1 MKLNTIIWKEL
12 FLRKS
17 QLVSALLAVTL
28 GIAVIVGIQTVAA
41 VSEKA
46 VKIKMENLGAN
57 ILVLPQAA
65 SADDYYAADIDAPTF
80 PEAYVERIL
89 NSALT
94 GVDNL
99 SPKLTRRIDIGST
112 NVVLT
117 GILPSGEL
125 AAKPYWLMSG
135 LLGDVAGHSC
145 TGSAPS
151 GSDPKYADP
160 RLQRTAIETLNRDDV
175 LVGKVAA
182 ERLNLTKGGTLTLR
196 DHVFTV
202 TGILPETGTVD
213 DNRVFAHLHTVQG
226 ILGIGSQISCIEIMG
241 CCSAISD
248 GLLGNLR
255 NILPDTRITTIGQIV
270 NTQIETNR
278 LMEKISLIFL
288 VIILIVGAISIGNF
302 MWANVEERKREI
314 GTMIAIG
321 ATRGIIYRLFMTKA
335 LVLGAGGG
343 FLGYIIGTAGAMIL
357 GPHLAGL
364 SVTPMAV
371 YLFYSILIAILISLA
386 GSFVPTFRAS
396 RLDPNLIM
404 QEV

>member
-65 SADDYYAADIDAPTF
+65 SVDDYYAADIDAPTF

-125 AAKPYWLMSG
+125 AAKPYWAISG
-135 LLGDVAGHSC
+135 LSGQDAGHVHA
-145 TGSAPS
+145 GPS

-182 ERLNLTKGGTLTLR
+182 ERLNLTKGGTLALR
-196 DHVFTV
+196 DHVFAV
-202 TGILPETGTVD
+202 AGILPETGTVD

-226 ILGIGSQISCIEIMG
+226 MLGIGSQISCIEIMG

-270 NTQIETNR
+270 GTQIETNR

-343 FLGYIIGTAGAMIL
+343 FLGYMIGTAGAMIL

-364 SVTPMAV
+364 SVAPMAV
-371 YLFYSILIAILISLA
+371 YLFYAILISVLISLA

>member
-28 GIAVIVGIQTVAA
+28 GIAVIVGIQTVAV
-41 VSEKA
+41 VSENA

-65 SADDYYAADIDAPTF
+65 SVDDYYAADIDAPTF
-80 PEAYVERIL
+80 PEEYVERIL
-89 NSALT
+89 NSALN

-99 SPKLTRRIDIGST
+99 SPKLTRRIDAGSS
-112 NVVLT
+112 NVILT
-117 GILPSGEL
+117 GILPSEEL
-125 AAKPYWLMSG
+125 AAKPYWSISG
-135 LLGDVAGHSC
+135 LSGKDTGHVH
-145 TGSAPS
+145 TGPS
-151 GSDPKYADP
+151 GIDPKYLDP

-196 DHVFTV
+196 DHVFNV
-202 TGILPETGTVD
+202 SGILPETGTVD

-270 NTQIETNR
+270 STQIETNR
-278 LMEKISLIFL
+278 LMEQISLIFL

-302 MWANVEERKREI
+302 MWANVEERRREI
-314 GTMIAIG
+314 GAMIAIG
-321 ATRGIIYRLFMTKA
+321 ATQSVIYRLFMTKA
-335 LVLGAGGG
+335 LVLGAVGG

-357 GPHLAGL
+357 GPRLAGL
-364 SVTPMAV
+364 AVEPMAV
-371 YLFYSILIAILISLA
+371 YLFFAVLIAVLISLT
-386 GSFVPTFRAS
+386 GSFIPTFRAS
-396 RLDPNLIM
+396 RLEPSFIM

>member
-57 ILVLPQAA
+57 ILVLPQSA
-65 SADDYYAADIDAPTF
+65 SVDDYYAADIDAPTF

-99 SPKLTRRIDIGST
+99 SPKLTRRIDTGST

-125 AAKPYWLMSG
+125 AAKPYWTISG
-135 LLGDVAGHSC
+135 LSGEDTGHIH
-145 TGSAPS
+145 TGSS
-151 GSDPKYADP
+151 GKYADP

-175 LVGKVAA
+175 LVGKVTA
-182 ERLNLTKGGTLTLR
+182 ERLNLTEGGTLTLR

-202 TGILPETGTVD
+202 VGILPETGTVD

-226 ILGIGSQISCIEIMG
+226 MLGIGSQISCIEIMG

-270 NTQIETNR
+270 STQIETNR
-278 LMEKISLIFL
+278 LMEKVSLIFL

-302 MWANVEERKREI
+302 MWANVEERRREI

-321 ATRGIIYRLFMTKA
+321 ATQGIIYRLFMTKA
-335 LVLGAGGG
+335 LVLGAAGG
-343 FLGYIIGTAGAMIL
+343 FFGYIIGTAGAMIL
-357 GPHLAGL
+357 GPRLAGL
-364 SVTPMAV
+364 AVAPMAV
-371 YLFYSILIAILISLA
+371 YLLYAILMAVLISLA
-386 GSFVPTFRAS
+386 GSFIPTFRAS

-404 QEV
+404 QEI

>member
-1 MKLNTIIWKEL
+1 MKLNTIIWKEM

-28 GIAVIVGIQTVAA
+28 GIAVIVGIQTVAR

-65 SADDYYAADIDAPTF
+65 AVDDYYAADIDAPTF

-99 SPKLTRRIDIGST
+99 SPKLTRRVDAGST
-112 NVVLT
+112 TVILT
-117 GILPSGEL
+117 GILPTMEL
-125 AAKPYWLMSG
+125 AAKPYWTISG
-135 LLGDVAGHSC
+135 LSGQDTGHIHTDS
-145 TGSAPS
+145 S
-151 GSDPKYADP
+151 GNDPKYVDP
-160 RLQRTAIETLNRDDV
+160 RLQRKAIETLNRNDV

-182 ERLNLTKGGTLTLR
+182 ERLNLTKGSTLNLR

-202 TGILPETGTVD
+202 AEILPETGTVD
-213 DNRVFAHLHTVQG
+213 DNRVYAHLHTVQD

-270 NTQIETNR
+270 STQIETNR

-302 MWANVEERKREI
+302 MWANVEERRREI
-314 GTMIAIG
+314 GTIIAIG
-321 ATRGIIYRLFMTKA
+321 ATQGIVYRLFMSKA
-335 LVLGAGGG
+335 LVLGAVGG
-343 FLGYIIGTAGAMIL
+343 FLGYIIGTTGAMIL
-357 GPHLAGL
+357 GPQLAGL
-364 SVTPMAV
+364 AVAPMPV
-371 YLFYSILIAILISLA
+371 YLFFAILIAVLISLA
-386 GSFVPTFRAS
+386 GSFIPTFRAS
-396 RLDPNLIM
+396 RMDPSLIM

>member
-17 QLVSALLAVTL
+17 QLISALLAVTL

-57 ILVLPQAA
+57 IQVLPQAA
-65 SADDYYAADIDAPTF
+65 SVDDYYTADIDAPTF
-80 PEAYVERIL
+80 PEAYVERIV

-117 GILPSGEL
+117 GILPSKEL
-125 AAKPYWLMSG
+125 PAKPYWAISG
-135 LLGDVAGHSC
+135 LSGKVTGHIH
-145 TGSAPS
+145 TGK
-151 GSDPKYADP
+151 DPKYADP
-160 RLQRTAIETLNRDDV
+160 RLKRKAIENLNRDDV
-175 LVGKVAA
+175 LVGKVVA
-182 ERLNLTKGGTLTLR
+182 ERLNLTKGGTLTIR
-196 DHVFTV
+196 DHAFTV
-202 TGILPETGTVD
+202 AGILPETGTVD

-270 NTQIETNR
+270 STQIETNR

-321 ATRGIIYRLFMTKA
+321 ATQGIIYRLFMTKA
-335 LVLGAGGG
+335 LVLGAVGG

-357 GPHLAGL
+357 GPQLAGL
-364 SVTPMAV
+364 SVAPIAV
-371 YLFYSILIAILISLA
+371 YLFFAMLIAVLISLV
-386 GSFVPTFRAS
+386 GSFIPTFRAS
-396 RLDPNLIM
+396 RLDPNFIL

>member
-65 SADDYYAADIDAPTF
+65 SVDDYYAADIDAPTF

-99 SPKLTRRIDIGST
+99 SPKLTRRIDTGST

-125 AAKPYWLMSG
+125 AAKPYWTISG
-135 LLGDVAGHSC
+135 LSGEDTGHIH
-145 TGSAPS
+145 TGSS
-151 GSDPKYADP
+151 GKYADP

-182 ERLNLTKGGTLTLR
+182 ERLNLTEGGTLILR

-202 TGILPETGTVD
+202 AGILPETGTVD

-226 ILGIGSQISCIEIMG
+226 MLGIGSQISCIEIMG

-270 NTQIETNR
+270 STQIETNR

-302 MWANVEERKREI
+302 MWANVEERRREI

-321 ATRGIIYRLFMTKA
+321 ATQGIIYRLFMTKA
-335 LVLGAGGG
+335 LVLGAAGG
-343 FLGYIIGTAGAMIL
+343 FFGYIIGTAGAMIL
-357 GPHLAGL
+357 GPRLAGL
-364 SVTPMAV
+364 AVAPMAV
-371 YLFYSILIAILISLA
+371 YLLYAILMAVLISLA
-386 GSFVPTFRAS
+386 GSFIPTFRAS
-396 RLDPNLIM
+396 RLEPNLIM